1 MATQLTSG
9 VEIFSH
15 DIFTTDL
22 ATPTQKL
29 GEVGFTNDGRMFRY
43 VGVYPSSGGATG
55 VPTGATLV
63 SGNLIQST
71 PQLTTHQNLTPSA
84 ATAVGD
90 TTLTVTLGATAAY
103 ANQYSGGYMCVSTG
117 PGNGFAYLIK
127 SHPAAAQSATL
138 LLTLSDAIKVV
149 TSTAS
154 RMDLI
159 QNAYLGV
166 IQNPTTATGA
176 PVGVAV
182 NPIASPTDGTINYGW
197 IQSYGVCSGLVRTTT
212 AIGAAY
218 MPSTTTAGTMETA
231 TAGTPVVGSAIA
243 VGTTGKNSAIF
254 LTID

>member
-1 MATQLTSG
+1 MATRLTDN
-9 VEIFSH
+9 VQIMAT
-15 DIFTTDL
+15 DIFTTSLGTPQHDVGAL
-22 ATPTQKL
+22 AYTA
-29 GEVGFTNDGRMFRY
+29 DGRKFRY

-63 SGNLIQST
+63 AGNLLQAS

-103 ANQYSGGYMCVSTG
+103 ANQYAGGYMCVSTG
-117 PGNGFAYLIK
+117 PGNGYAYLIK
-127 SHPAAAQSATL
+127 SHPAAALSATL
-138 LLTLSDAIKVV
+138 TLTLSDAIKVV

-159 QNAYLGV
+159 QNPYLGV

-182 NPIASPTDGTINYGW
+182 NPIAAATDGTINYGW
-197 IQSYGVCSGLVRTTT
+197 VQSFGVCSGLVRTTT
-212 AIGAAY
+212 AIGGAY
-218 MPSTTTAGTMETA
+218 MPSVTTAGSMETA

>member
-1 MATQLTSG
+1 MATQLANATQ
-9 VEIFSH
+9 IFAN
-15 DIFTTDL
+15 DIFTTTL
-22 ATPTQKL
+22 GTQMHPL
-29 GEVGFTNDGRMFRY
+29 GTIGYTADGRKFRY
-43 VGVYPSSGGATG
+43 VGVYPSAGGATG

-90 TTLTVTLGATAAY
+90 TQLTLTLGATAAY

-127 SHPAAAQSATL
+127 SHPAAALSATVL
-138 LLTLSDAIKVV
+138 VTLSDSIKVV

-159 QNAYLGV
+159 QNSYLGV

-176 PVGVAV
+176 PIGVAV
-182 NPIASPTDGTINYGW
+182 NPIASATDGTINYGW

-218 MPSTTTAGTMETA
+218 MPSVTTAGSMETA

-254 LTID
+254 ITID

>member
-1 MATQLTSG
+1 MATQLGNSA
-9 VEIFSH
+9 EIFNN
-15 DIFTTDL
+15 DIFTTDTG
-22 ATPTQKL
+22 TPRHNL
-29 GEVGFTNDGRMFRY
+29 GTIGYTPDGRKFRY

-63 SGNLIQST
+63 TGNLLQAT
-71 PQLTTHQNLTPSA
+71 PQITTHQNLTPSA
-84 ATAVGD
+84 ATLVGD
-90 TTLTVTLGATAAY
+90 TSITVTLGATAAY
-103 ANQYSGGYMCVSTG
+103 ANQYAGGYMCVSTG

-127 SHPAAAQSATL
+127 SHPAAALSATL
-138 LLTLSDAIKVV
+138 VVQLSDSIKVV

-176 PVGVAV
+176 PVGFAV
-182 NPIASPTDGTINYGW
+182 NPIASATDGTINYGW
-197 IQSYGVCSGLVRTTT
+197 VQSYGVGAGLVRTTT

-218 MPSTTTAGTMETA
+218 MPSVTTAGSSETA

-254 LTID
+254 ITID